1 MSIQD
6 VDQISITILM
16 DNSTDLLLKNSTHAT
31 RAPLTMNEKFVLP
44 PPISEHGF
52 SALDNVVKYEKN
64 SYTKNNN
71 NIFLFDT
78 GVSENGVLH
87 NIDVFGINFDQ
98 IKGIILSHG
107 HFDHFTGLV
116 NIIKTMSFRQPTAI
130 LNLFIHPD
138 AFLKRWVIFPDGR
151 RAKMPFLD
159 EKNLEKMGVQIHK
172 NTGVRLL
179 PNDKFARLLITGE
192 IPRVTNYERGFP
204 IQYTEN
210 PHDNE
215 KDLRPDPLVKDD
227 QAIVANVRNK
237 GLVILTACGHSGI
250 INTINY
256 AKKVTRINKIYAVI
270 GGFHL
275 PADGGIYEQAIEPT
289 IKELGKADPDY
300 IVPCHCT
307 GWKATNR
314 IIETF
319 PEKFMQS
326 SVGTTFK
333 F

>member
-1 MSIQD
+1 
-6 VDQISITILM
+6 V
-16 DNSTDLLLKNSTHAT
+16 
-31 RAPLTMNEKFVLP
+31 
-44 PPISEHGF
+44 
-52 SALDNVVKYEKN
+52 
-64 SYTKNNN
+64 
-71 NIFLFDT
+71 
-78 GVSENGVLH
+78 
-87 NIDVFGINFDQ
+87 
-98 IKGIILSHG
+98 
-107 HFDHFTGLV
+107 
-116 NIIKTMSFRQPTAI
+116 
-130 LNLFIHPD
+130 
-138 AFLKRWVIFPDGR
+138 FLKRWVIFPDGR
-151 RAKMPFLD
+151 KAKMPFLD

-179 PNDKFARLLITGE
+179 PNDKFPWLLITGE

-256 AKKVTRINKIYAVI
+256 AKKVTSINKIYAVM

-275 PADGGIYEQAIEPT
+275 TADGGIYEQAIEPT
-289 IKELGKADPDY
+289 IKELEKADPDY

>member
-1 MSIQD
+1 MSIEE
-6 VDQISITILM
+6 VERVSITVLM
-16 DNSTDLLLKNSTHAT
+16 DNSTDLLLKNSDHAT
-31 RAPLTMNEKFVLP
+31 RAPLITNGKFLLP
-44 PPISEHGF
+44 PPIAEHGF
-52 SALDNVVKYEKN
+52 SALVNVVRYDEN
-64 SYTKNNN
+64 NNTKNN

-78 GVSENGVLH
+78 GVSENGVIH
-87 NIDVFGINFDQ
+87 NMEVLGINFDQ

-116 NIIKTMSFRQPTAI
+116 NVIKR
-130 LNLFIHPD
+130 IHSRRPDVIVDLYTHAD
-138 AFLKRWVIFPDGR
+138 AFKRRWLILPDGKK
-151 RAKMPFLD
+151 AKMPFL
-159 EKNLEKMGVQIHK
+159 EELKLGKMGVQIHK
-172 NTGVRLL
+172 NTGVKLL
-179 PNDKFARLLITGE
+179 PNDKFPCLLITGE
-192 IPRVTNYERGFP
+192 IPREKSYEKGFP
-204 IQYTEN
+204 VQYAEDGN
-210 PHDNE
+210 NLIH
-215 KDLRPDPLVKDD
+215 DPLVKDD
-227 QAIVANVRNK
+227 QAIVVNVRNK

-256 AKKVTRINKIYAVI
+256 AKKITGINKIYSVV

-275 PADGGIYEQAIEPT
+275 PIGGIYDQAIEPT
-289 IKELGKADPDY
+289 IKELEKADPNY

>member
-1 MSIQD
+1 MTMKR
-6 VDQISITILM
+6 IS
-16 DNSTDLLLKNSTHAT
+16 
-31 RAPLTMNEKFVLP
+31 
-44 PPISEHGF
+44 
-52 SALDNVVKYEKN
+52 
-64 SYTKNNN
+64 
-71 NIFLFDT
+71 
-78 GVSENGVLH
+78 
-87 NIDVFGINFDQ
+87 
-98 IKGIILSHG
+98 
-107 HFDHFTGLV
+107 
-116 NIIKTMSFRQPTAI
+116 
-130 LNLFIHPD
+130 
-138 AFLKRWVIFPDGR
+138 
-151 RAKMPFLD
+151 
-159 EKNLEKMGVQIHK
+159 
-172 NTGVRLL
+172 
-179 PNDKFARLLITGE
+179 
-192 IPRVTNYERGFP
+192 
-204 IQYTEN
+204 
-210 PHDNE
+210 
-215 KDLRPDPLVKDD
+215 RPDPLVKDD

-256 AKKVTRINKIYAVI
+256 AKKVTTINKIYAVI

-289 IKELGKADPDY
+289 IQELEKSDPDY

>member
-1 MSIQD
+1 MSIQE

-44 PPISEHGF
+44 PPIAEHGF
-52 SALDNVVKYEKN
+52 SALVNVVKYEKN

-116 NIIKTMSFRQPTAI
+116 NIIKTMTFRQPTAI

-179 PNDKFARLLITGE
+179 PNDKFPWLLITGE
-192 IPRVTNYERGFP
+192 IPRATNYERGFP

-210 PHDNE
+210 AHDNE
-215 KDLRPDPLVKDD
+215 K
-227 QAIVANVRNK
+227 
-237 GLVILTACGHSGI
+237 
-250 INTINY
+250 
-256 AKKVTRINKIYAVI
+256 KVNQINKIYAVI
-270 GGFHL
+270 EGFHL
-275 PADGGIYEQAIEPT
+275 PEDGGIYEQAIEPT
-289 IKELGKADPDY
+289 IKELEKADPEY